1 MPGSKEE
8 RMSADN
14 FQGKTPDY
22 TFLGSSPADEF
33 REVARIHYKEA
44 KQLFDRALQAQAE
57 DRQEE
62 AKLLMDLAI
71 SRRARADEF
80 ERAARGEGGDPIVS
94 EILDSQEEMKVK
106 FTPYAPTFMS
116 KEELLRTELPAD
128 MKPAP
133 LGRIARA
140 VAWIGSWVTR

>member
-1 MPGSKEE
+1 
-8 RMSADN
+8 MSADN

-44 KQLFDRALQAQAE
+44 KQLFDRAIEAQAE

-62 AKLLMDLAI
+62 TKLLMDLAI
-71 SRRARADEF
+71 ARRAWADEF
-80 ERAARGEGGDPIVS
+80 ERAARGEGDDPIVT
-94 EILDSQEEMKVK
+94 EILDSQEEMCVK
-106 FTPYAPTFMS
+106 FTPYAPAFFS
-116 KEELLRTELPAD
+116 EEELLHAELPED
-128 MKPAP
+128 MKPVP

>member
-1 MPGSKEE
+1 MLGSQEE

-22 TFLGSSPADEF
+22 TILGSSPADEF

-44 KQLFDRALQAQAE
+44 KQLFDRAIEAQAE

-62 AKLLMDLAI
+62 TKLLMDLAI
-71 SRRARADEF
+71 ARRARADEF
-80 ERAARGEGGDPIVS
+80 ERAARGEGDDPIVT
-94 EILDSQEEMKVK
+94 EILDSQEEMCVK
-106 FTPYAPTFMS
+106 FTPYAPAFFS
-116 KEELLRTELPAD
+116 EEELLHAELPED
-128 MKPAP
+128 MKPVP